1 MFCVL
6 NRQEKEPITD
16 ILFENT
22 PGIEYN
28 QRVDIIRN
36 GLENVRSFR
45 NLAAHNLHF
54 VQFRSHKSIQP
65 KQLYK
70 ILPYLIYLT
79 KDLKQPLNID
89 KAACKG
95 LYSTIL
101 IILLFLKTP
110 YLKVLFIT
118 EFKNTIFNNPTDEQN
133 QLRRSLFSD
142 YCKLTSLPSN
152 ILDRFS
158 KFQQTLS

>member
-1 MFCVL
+1 MQ
-6 NRQEKEPITD
+6 RP
-16 ILFENT
+16 LFN
-22 PGIEYN
+22 
-28 QRVDIIRN
+28 
-36 GLENVRSFR
+36 
-45 NLAAHNLHF
+45 
-54 VQFRSHKSIQP
+54 
-65 KQLYK
+65 
-70 ILPYLIYLT
+70 
-79 KDLKQPLNID
+79 NI
-89 KAACKG
+89 K
-95 LYSTIL
+95 
-101 IILLFLKTP
+101 ILLFLKTP